1 MLGIPQNVDILP
13 SISALD
19 ILQNVN
25 DETVLLHT
33 HSPEFLA
40 IQQATT
46 QSLSTVLKI
55 VSRRLFKDI
64 ELTINE
70 LKEKLHANFNKAYL
84 NVTSILNSSFQE
96 ACPVALSNGMPIQL
110 LTNTVIG
117 LEDYAANNML
127 AAIFYVH
134 NLQTVTQD
142 THIYSTDPYVSQK
155 ADNYQF
161 KQNI

>member
-1 MLGIPQNVDILP
+1 MLGVPQSVDILP
-13 SISALD
+13 TISALD
-19 ILQNVN
+19 VLQNLK

-33 HSPEFLA
+33 HSTEFLA

-55 VSRRLFKDI
+55 VSRRLFKEI
-64 ELTINE
+64 EITIDE
-70 LKEKLHANFNKAYL
+70 VKEKLHSNFNKAYL
-84 NVTSILNSSFQE
+84 NVTSILNSSFKE
-96 ACPVALSNGMPIQL
+96 ACPVTLSNGMPIQL
-110 LTNTVIG
+110 LTNTVVG

-134 NLQTVTQD
+134 NLQTITQD
-142 THIYSTDPYVSQK
+142 IHIYSTDPFVSQR